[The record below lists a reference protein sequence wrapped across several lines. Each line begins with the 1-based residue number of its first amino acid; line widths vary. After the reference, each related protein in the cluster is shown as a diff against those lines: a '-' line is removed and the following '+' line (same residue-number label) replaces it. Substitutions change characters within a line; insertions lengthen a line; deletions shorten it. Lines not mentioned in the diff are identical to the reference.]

1 MNPHTITSE
10 SLKTKSQSDNRS
22 FGVGV
27 NNEYIVF
34 PSSKSL
40 LTIGL
45 VSAILAPI
53 VGIILGLYFL
63 RRPQLVK
70 EGKIIV
76 LVAFIW
82 LAVIFII
89 AF

>member
-1 MNPHTITSE
+1 M
-10 SLKTKSQSDNRS
+10 
-22 FGVGV
+22 

-70 EGKIIV
+70 EGKSIV

>member
-1 MNPHTITSE
+1 MS
-10 SLKTKSQSDNRS
+10 
-22 FGVGV
+22 
-27 NNEYIVF
+27 EYIIF

-40 LTIGL
+40 LTIGI
-45 VSAILAPI
+45 VSAILAPL

-63 RRPQLVK
+63 RRPQLKK
-70 EGKIIV
+70 EGKSV
-76 LVAFIW
+76 LLVAAAW

>member
-1 MNPHTITSE
+1 MN
-10 SLKTKSQSDNRS
+10 D
-22 FGVGV
+22 FV
-27 NNEYIVF
+27 VF

-40 LTIGL
+40 LAVGL
-45 VSAILAPI
+45 ISAILAPL

-63 RRPQLVK
+63 KRPQLVK
-70 EGKIIV
+70 EGRSIL
-76 LVAFIW
+76 LVALLW

>member
-1 MNPHTITSE
+1 MNPP
-10 SLKTKSQSDNRS
+10 
-22 FGVGV
+22 

-34 PSSKSL
+34 PSAKSL

-70 EGKIIV
+70 EGRSII

>member
-1 MNPHTITSE
+1 MS
-10 SLKTKSQSDNRS
+10 
-22 FGVGV
+22 
-27 NNEYIVF
+27 EYIVF

-40 LTIGL
+40 LTIGI

-53 VGIILGLYFL
+53 IGIILGLYFL

-70 EGKIIV
+70 EGKSIV
-76 LVAFIW
+76 LVALIW